1 MDCGDWD
8 YFEEQIA
15 TLVLMEAVSFPKAI
29 GIVCTKHPG
38 RSANVLLLAAI
49 SFVTHIDSY
58 SGVVEKKA
66 LAQSYRRY
74 QVIAAL
80 AADSALLSRR
90 SRTCNDL
97 LIFWRTTDSEV
108 FS

>member
-15 TLVLMEAVSFPKAI
+15 TIVLMEAISFPKAI
-29 GIVCTKHPG
+29 GIVCRKHPG
-38 RSANVLLLAAI
+38 RNADVLLLAAI

-58 SGVVEKKA
+58 SGVVENKA
-66 LAQSYRRY
+66 LAQSHRRY
-74 QVIAAL
+74 RVIAAL
-80 AADSALLSRR
+80 AADIALLSPK